1 MDLSFLHG
9 RLVQVTVLLD
19 GADKFVDARSACLY
33 FTRKFRGRELST
45 DSGQH
50 IAESACFYL
59 AQQPLQGSR
68 VNPGFNEVGREFP
81 GISNAMFVE
90 PGSYYILLI
99 TLLQRI

>member
-1 MDLSFLHG
+1 MHINLLHR
-9 RLVQVTVLLD
+9 RLVTVPVFCD
-19 GADKFVDARSACLY
+19 GADQFGDARSAWLY
-33 FTRKFRGRELST
+33 FTRKFRGRELRT
-45 DSGQH
+45 DSRQH

-59 AQQPLQGSR
+59 AQHPLQGSR

-90 PGSYYILLI
+90 PGSYYILPI